1 MRQSQAARQGLT
13 SGQRDTGNRSSVTGG
28 KQMDG
33 FVQLTEK
40 LLVQAGIPK
49 ASIYCSR
56 KRQLPGY
63 FRAEKDWDLVVVH
76 KNALVAAVEFK
87 SQIGS
92 FGNNFNNRC
101 EEALGNAADI
111 WTAYREG
118 AFALSDRPWL
128 GYFMMLEDAP
138 KANVPVAVSEP
149 HFKVFDEF
157 RGASYAKRYQIMIAR
172 LLRERL
178 YDGACFLMSNEKNGI
193 KGAYHEPDPTIGFAH
208 FANSLIVRAAAHV
221 QIKDGE
227 SS

>member
-87 SQIGS
+87 SQI
-92 FGNNFNNRC
+92 
-101 EEALGNAADI
+101 
-111 WTAYREG
+111 
-118 AFALSDRPWL
+118 
-128 GYFMMLEDAP
+128 
-138 KANVPVAVSEP
+138 
-149 HFKVFDEF
+149 
-157 RGASYAKRYQIMIAR
+157 
-172 LLRERL
+172 
-178 YDGACFLMSNEKNGI
+178 
-193 KGAYHEPDPTIGFAH
+193 
-208 FANSLIVRAAAHV
+208 
-221 QIKDGE
+221 
-227 SS
+227 